1 MKRILIVAGEASADR
16 YGARLARKLR
26 TLHPGDSLKFFG
38 TGGDAME
45 REGIQLLCHIRLLAS
60 IGPREAL
67 AHFRVY
73 YETFQKI
80 LRSCL
85 DDPPAVAVLL
95 DFPEFNLRLAKKM
108 KRAGVRVIYY
118 ISPQLWAWRSGRIHI
133 IRDYVDQMLV
143 ILPFEEKYYRERGV
157 NAQFVGHPL
166 LEDFAPESDR
176 ESFLRCINLVPGRKT
191 IALLPGSR
199 RREVKFM
206 LPTLIR
212 AARRILE
219 KMPAQFIISAA
230 PSVSAEEIRRLAAQE
245 LAGDPNALYF
255 KIVSKESRDILANA
269 DFGIVK
275 SGTSTLEAALV
286 GIPFIIVYKISN
298 LSWHV
303 GNFLVRSPFKGLVNL
318 IAEKQI
324 VPEFFQGD
332 ATPEALSGAVLEYFE
347 RPQRLATMRSGLSEI
362 REKLSLRC
370 ASDAVAAV
378 VERYL

>member
-1 MKRILIVAGEASADR
+1 L
-16 YGARLARKLR
+16 
-26 TLHPGDSLKFFG
+26 
-38 TGGDAME
+38 
-45 REGIQLLCHIRLLAS
+45 
-60 IGPREAL
+60 
-67 AHFRVY
+67 RVY
-73 YETFQKI
+73 YATFQKI

-85 DDPPAVAVLL
+85 DNPPAVAVLL

-108 KRAGVRVIYY
+108 KQAGIRVIYY
-118 ISPQLWAWRSGRIHI
+118 ISPQLWAWRSGRIRI

-166 LEDFAPESDR
+166 LEEFAPELDR
-176 ESFLRCINLVPGRKT
+176 ENFLRCMNLAPERKT

-199 RREVKFM
+199 GREVKFM

-219 KMPAQFIISAA
+219 RMPAQFVISAA

-255 KIVSKESRDILANA
+255 KIVSKDSRDILANA

-303 GNFLVRSPFKGLVNL
+303 GNFLVRCPFKGLVNL

-370 ASDAVAAV
+370 ASAAVAAAV
-378 VERYL
+378 AQYL

>member
-16 YGARLARKLR
+16 SGARLARKLR
-26 TLHPGDSLKFFG
+26 TLHPGDSLQFFG

-286 GIPFIIVYKISN
+286 GVPFVIVYKISN
-298 LSWHV
+298 ISWHV

-347 RPQRLATMRSGLSEI
+347 RPQKLATMRSGLSEI